1 MIFALALKWYPA
13 SLSSLGP
20 FCTPANESVTDR
32 GDWKHLEANTI
43 QRRISRVYALDVC
56 CCHGATALF
65 VVGILENDTEGRTE
79 RALVALFSTQL
90 HAVADA
96 PRLLFWCGLSPVTP
110 PTMTSKGIRY
120 QTRWEWSIKYE
131 IFYIITFF
139 NPTRSCAYLSKL
151 STVHLP
157 HTYLWT
163 LLVRKTNY
171 PVGCS
176 FSFAFYTVINSRTS
190 EREGYSN
197 VKLFI
202 GVSNQRSCRGVG
214 GG

>member
-1 MIFALALKWYPA
+1 MIPCVPVIT
-13 SLSSLGP
+13 GP
-20 FCTPANESVTDR
+20 LCTPANESVADGEIGNTWR
-32 GDWKHLEANTI
+32 PTTI
-43 QRRISRVYALDVC
+43 QRRVTSCLRVGCLLLPRRAYSAVC
-56 CCHGATALF
+56 G
-65 VVGILENDTEGRTE
+65 GDLENDTEGRTKSS
-79 RALVALFSTQL
+79 ASFIFPLSFMP
-90 HAVADA
+90 VADA
-96 PRLLFWCGLSPVTP
+96 PHLLSWCGLSPVTP

-120 QTRWEWSIKYE
+120 QTRWERSIKYK

-139 NPTRSCAYLSKL
+139 FLTQHSPVHSIP
-151 STVHLP
+151 STLLFTSP
-157 HTYLWT
+157 HTYPWAP
-163 LLVRKTNY
+163 LVRKTNY

-190 EREGYSN
+190 EREGYRN